1 MTDKYTRNAD
11 AMRTLADVADSHGTP
26 LERPKA
32 FRATLPLPVS
42 TNDMHIRSRYG
53 VVLSASCRAYYARMK
68 ALLPAL
74 WPYQPWHEERL
85 RLEYTLHESDM
96 RRRDVSNY
104 VKSLQDALEGFI
116 YANDSQLDEVVCR
129 RGELREVPEV
139 YVVVSVIE
147 DPLVRTPLKKV
158 KKARDE
164 ADAEFATKQA
174 KMRAMR
180 LAGLKK
186 VDIIDKKKKTT
197 PRRKK

>member
-1 MTDKYTRNAD
+1 
-11 AMRTLADVADSHGTP
+11 
-26 LERPKA
+26 
-32 FRATLPLPVS
+32 
-42 TNDMHIRSRYG
+42 
-53 VVLSASCRAYYARMK
+53 
-68 ALLPAL
+68 
-74 WPYQPWHEERL
+74 
-85 RLEYTLHESDM
+85 M

-174 KMRAMR
+174 KLRALR

-186 VDIIDKKKKTT
+186 VDIIDGKKKTT
-197 PRRKK
+197 PRRKR